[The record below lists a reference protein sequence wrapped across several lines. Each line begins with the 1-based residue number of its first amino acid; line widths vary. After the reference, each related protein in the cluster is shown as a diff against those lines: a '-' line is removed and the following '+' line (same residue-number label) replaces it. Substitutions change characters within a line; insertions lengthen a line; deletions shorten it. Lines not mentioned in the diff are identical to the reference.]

1 MKDKLTIILSVI
13 CVILI
18 IFNIG
23 SCNNAYR
30 QKSARDKEMGQ
41 RLDLEERLSKFNK
54 EKTVTLE
61 KLQKD
66 LEDEKAAHLVSKKA
80 LTEEQ
85 LINQSL
91 KEELQKVVKVKDALE
106 KDLKE
111 ALAGKKVKK

>member
-1 MKDKLTIILSVI
+1 MKERLTIILSVA

-18 IFNIG
+18 IFNIC

-41 RLDLEERLSKFNK
+41 RLDLEERLSKINQ
-54 EKTVTLE
+54 EKVATLD

-66 LEDEKAAHLVSKKA
+66 LEEEKAAHLNSKKA

-91 KEELQKVVKVKDALE
+91 KEELQKVVKVKEALE
-106 KDLKE
+106 KDLKD
-111 ALAGKKVKK
+111 ALASKKGKK